1 MLTVFPYYEIGKRK
15 NNSRLLFIGADDMK
29 MAACF
34 WLFMFNFIP
43 LALADSQHL
52 AVTTNT
58 LVTEEGKVRIYL
70 TLKNNGQRALYA
82 VQPMVHFHH
91 TMAMMSKV
99 VQLEPGQKV
108 LLENDDHPSV
118 LRAGRYP
125 LVIMTQ
131 YKTDLHNQPYTHIHT
146 DSFYFREQVESAIEG
161 KIITTLNDDE
171 SLLDIFLKNNSNS
184 FKNIRLMLVLPPGL
198 VTDKLAQMMGTTIRG
213 GQEKNIKVVVKRKNG
228 SPAIIYPV
236 HLLVEYGEMLNH
248 YTGDISGE
256 VDFRS
261 IQERTAI
268 IPALGAI
275 FFLIGAI
282 FLRSYF
288 KTRNNSTLSR
298 R

>member
-1 MLTVFPYYEIGKRK
+1 
-15 NNSRLLFIGADDMK
+15 
-29 MAACF
+29 
-34 WLFMFNFIP
+34 
-43 LALADSQHL
+43 
-52 AVTTNT
+52 
-58 LVTEEGKVRIYL
+58 
-70 TLKNNGQRALYA
+70 
-82 VQPMVHFHH
+82 
-91 TMAMMSKV
+91 
-99 VQLEPGQKV
+99 
-108 LLENDDHPSV
+108 
-118 LRAGRYP
+118 
-125 LVIMTQ
+125 MTQ
-131 YKTDLHNQPYTHIHT
+131 YKTDLHNQLYTHIHT

-198 VTDKLAQMMGTTIRG
+198 VTDKLSQMMGTTIRG

-288 KTRNNSTLSR
+288 KTRNNSTLSIR
-298 R
+298 